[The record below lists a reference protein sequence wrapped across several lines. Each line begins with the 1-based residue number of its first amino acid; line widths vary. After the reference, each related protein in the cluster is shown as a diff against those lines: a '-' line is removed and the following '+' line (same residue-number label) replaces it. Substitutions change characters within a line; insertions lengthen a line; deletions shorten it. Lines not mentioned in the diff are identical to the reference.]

1 MNEDNGHC
9 GWNNKSDLYILPLW
23 QWLSTYKIKVL
34 LLPFFQLAE
43 TSSIMVC
50 CASVLCKFQEKLFC
64 VCYTQSLLYVSR
76 PYILAH
82 LFFANDDILGV
93 WSKPIWVN
101 FFWMSSINYSMQS
114 LLWLFISA
122 FFMPFAI
129 SSGEECS
136 LILMLLKLTMA
147 MVGDNASFILQSVD
161 TDGTLYK
168 SSFQNH

>member
-1 MNEDNGHC
+1 MQISGEVIWCMLH
-9 GWNNKSDLYILPLW
+9 
-23 QWLSTYKIKVL
+23 
-34 LLPFFQLAE
+34 AE
-43 TSSIMVC
+43 QTLSIMVY
-50 CASVLCKFQEKLFC
+50 CACAALVRQH
-64 VCYTQSLLYVSR
+64 VW
-76 PYILAH
+76 YIGIGGYCELH
-82 LFFANDDILGV
+82 YINNFANDDILGV
-93 WSKPIWVN
+93 CSKPIWVN
-101 FFWMSSINYSMQS
+101 FLWMSSIDFSMQS

-122 FFMPFAI
+122 LFMPFAI